1 MRGFLLELDMTP
13 VFRIVADGSDI
24 TRMINDRLLLL
35 RTSDKPG
42 MESDEF
48 ELRIDDRDSAV
59 TLPSRGASIEIY
71 LGYAGST
78 LSREGRYVVDEVE
91 VSGPPDTLV
100 IRGKA
105 SDMRGSGKTTRSGSW
120 EGDTLATIVSAVA
133 RRNGWEPACT
143 VATIV
148 PRADQ
153 LGESDF
159 NFITR
164 LARQHDCTA
173 KVADGKLIVMPRQ
186 GGVTAS
192 GKTLGVVT
200 INKTDVSRYSFRLG
214 DRSTHKAV
222 STKYQDKATGKLAV
236 VNLNNDDAPD
246 GLPPVHTDRHIH
258 PNKTAAEQAA
268 KARLAAFNRSTAGV
282 RLEMPGRSDLFA
294 ERMINAQGFKDG
306 LDGEY
311 LVDSREQV
319 FTQSGWSTTIE
330 CNAGKKGKA
339 KVKGKKPEKTLK
351 IVQLYPENPHPRPAL
366 CGLFRK
372 GNLCRLPS
380 NNSCRSSPTPAQL
393 PAFLCRYST
402 PRWGITR
409 SSGRSA

>member
-1 MRGFLLELDMTP
+1 MTP
-13 VFRIVADGSDI
+13 MFRIVADGSDI

-48 ELRIDDRDSAV
+48 ELRIDDRDGAV
-59 TLPSRGASIEIY
+59 TLPARGASIEIF

-78 LSREGRYVVDEVE
+78 LSREGRYVVDDIE
-91 VSGPPDTLV
+91 VSGPPATLV

-120 EGDTLATIVSAVA
+120 EGDSLATIVSTIA
-133 RRNGWEPACT
+133 RRNGWDPACK

-159 NFITR
+159 NFVTR

-200 INKTDVSRYSFRLG
+200 ITKADVSRYSFQLG
-214 DRSTHKAV
+214 DRSNHKTV
-222 STKYQDKATGKLAV
+222 KTKYQDKATGKLKV
-236 VNLNNDDAPD
+236 ISLDNDDSPD

-268 KARLAAFNRSTAGV
+268 KARLSAFNRSTASV
-282 RLEMPGRSDLFA
+282 RFEMPGRSDLFA
-294 ERMINAQGFKDG
+294 ERMISAQGFKDG

-330 CNAGKKGKA
+330 CNGGKKGKA
-339 KVKGKKPEKTLK
+339 KAKGKKPEKTLK
-351 IVQLYPENPHPRPAL
+351 VVQL
-366 CGLFRK
+366 
-372 GNLCRLPS
+372 
-380 NNSCRSSPTPAQL
+380 NSD
-393 PAFLCRYST
+393 
-402 PRWGITR
+402 
-409 SSGRSA
+409 